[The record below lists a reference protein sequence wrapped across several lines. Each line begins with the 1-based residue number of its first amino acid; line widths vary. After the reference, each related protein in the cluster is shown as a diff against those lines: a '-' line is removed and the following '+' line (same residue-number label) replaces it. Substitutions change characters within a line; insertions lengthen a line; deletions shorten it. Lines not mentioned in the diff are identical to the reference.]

1 MPGRDGT
8 GPVGR
13 GSMRGKGLGV
23 CSGINARSLNRGNG
37 CRGNRSSFIKNVT
50 VAKNREEALIE
61 EKECLEERLDI
72 IKRQL
77 ESK

>member
-1 MPGRDGT
+1 MPRRDGT

-37 CRGNRSSFIKNVT
+37 NYKLCEEGQQVYGCGRCRKRRF
-50 VAKNREEALIE
+50 
-61 EKECLEERLDI
+61 KETLEEFEEN
-72 IKRQL
+72 KQ
-77 ESK
+77 